1 MKLISLSANVATF
14 HTIKFNPAG
23 ISLISAH
30 RRTHQ
35 TNRTYNSVG
44 KSLAIYL
51 IHFCLG
57 AKATPDFK
65 EKLPGWGFRL
75 DFMFNDGT
83 QHYSYRTTENENII
97 IFDDQEMKVKA
108 FNKMM
113 GEKVFGLKED
123 DKFLSFR
130 SLIARFIREGK
141 SGYTTFNQFKAKE
154 QSPTDEINT
163 AYLLGLDINLIL
175 RKVALKE
182 EDDFLKQQEANLSK
196 DPVMHSLLLGSERI
210 EDIELRLIDI
220 RQQIDKL
227 QQDIREFVIAEDYG
241 EIKQQADEISRS
253 LHAWR
258 NTVTKCRISL
268 ENISKSLERKPD
280 IKKQN
285 LVNFFEEAN
294 ISLGDMVIKKL
305 EEVEAFNEQLLN
317 DRSRILLKQQEEY
330 TRQLKE
336 AELKI
341 KELEAEENEKLQYLN
356 SHGALGD
363 YTKLTELLSD
373 LKAKKEKM
381 EQYKNLQKDYKKRRE
396 EIQLSSADENLGTQK
411 YLDSIEDLIHHHME
425 FFHDLVKSFYSDK
438 RAGLQVLNNKGFN
451 KQRYNIEARI
461 SDDSGDGVNETKI
474 YCFDWTLLSARQN
487 NSIEFLVH
495 DNRILSETDPRQIA
509 TMFRNA
515 DSICQANGFQYI
527 LTINECSLDLL
538 RQEMSDEEYK
548 RLVQDTE
555 VLELNDASDNGKL
568 LGIHVDLKYE

>member
-30 RRTHQ
+30 RRSNQ
-35 TNRTYNSVG
+35 ANRTYNSVG
-44 KSLAIYL
+44 KSLAIFL

-65 EKLPGWGFRL
+65 EKLPGWAFRL
-75 DFMFNDGT
+75 DFMFNDGSK
-83 QHYSYRTTENENII
+83 HYCYRTTENENII
-97 IFDDQEMKVKA
+97 IFDNQEMKVKA

-141 SGYTTFNQFKAKE
+141 SGYNTFNQFKTKE
-154 QSPTDEINT
+154 QTPTDEINT
-163 AYLLGLDINLIL
+163 SYLLGLDVNRIL

-182 EDDFLKQQEANLSK
+182 EDELLKQQESNLTK
-196 DPVMHSLLLGSERI
+196 DPVMRTLLLGSERAD
-210 EDIELRLIDI
+210 DIDLRLLDI
-220 RQQIDKL
+220 KQQMDKL

-241 EIKQQADEISRS
+241 EIKKQADDIARS
-253 LHAWR
+253 LRSWR
-258 NTVTKCRISL
+258 DTATKCRISL

-285 LVNFFEEAN
+285 LINFFEEAN
-294 ISLGDMVIKKL
+294 ISLGDMIVKKL
-305 EEVEAFNEQLLN
+305 EEVESFNEQLLN
-317 DRSRILLKQQEEY
+317 DRSRILFKQQEDY

-336 AELKI
+336 AEQKV

-356 SHGALGD
+356 SHGALD
-363 YTKLTELLSD
+363 EYTKLTELLSD
-373 LKAKKEKM
+373 LKFKLEKL
-381 EQYKNLQKDYKKRRE
+381 EQYKQLQKDYKKRRE
-396 EIQLSSADENLGTQK
+396 EIKLAFTDENLETQK
-411 YLDSIEDLIHHHME
+411 YLDCIDALVHRHME
-425 FFHDLVKSFYSDK
+425 FFHDLAKSFYSDK
-438 RAGLQVLNNKGFN
+438 RAGLQILNNDGIN
-451 KQRYNIEARI
+451 KQRFKIEARI

-487 NSIEFLVH
+487 NNIEFLVH

-515 DSICQANGFQYI
+515 DRICQDNGFQYI

-538 RQEMSDEEYK
+538 RQEMSEEEYK

-555 VLELNDASDNGKL
+555 VLELNDASDSGKL

>member
-30 RRTHQ
+30 RRTKQ
-35 TNRTYNSVG
+35 ANRTYNSVG

-57 AKATPDFK
+57 AKSTSNFK

-75 DFMFNDGT
+75 DFMFNDGSK
-83 QHYSYRTTENENII
+83 HYCYRTTENENVI

-141 SGYTTFNQFKAKE
+141 SGYTTFSQFKAKE
-154 QSPTDEINT
+154 QTPTDEINT
-163 AYLLGLDINLIL
+163 AYLLGLDVNRIL

-182 EDDFLKQQEANLSK
+182 EDDFLKQQEANLTK

-227 QQDIREFVIAEDYG
+227 QQDIRDFVIAEDYG
-241 EIKQQADEISRS
+241 DIKKQADGISQS
-253 LHAWR
+253 LHSWR

-336 AELKI
+336 AEQKI

-411 YLDSIEDLIHHHME
+411 YLDSIENLVHHHME

-487 NSIEFLVH
+487 NCVEFLVH

-515 DSICQANGFQYI
+515 DHICQTNGFQYI

-538 RQEMSDEEYK
+538 RQEMSEEEYK

-555 VLELNDASDNGKL
+555 VLELNDASDSGKL